1 MTRLLGEIC
10 PGSAG
15 CALSCALSGA
25 FLPAPFFAVV
35 GSMFREKCSGQLT
48 IARRAGAL
56 PSALYCCGY
65 RFVCRRGAKN
75 EWFQLT
81 AAQERDVLTAGP
93 SHIGGVMDSMAVV
106 MIVLALAA
114 GGAIGIF
121 FQQRATTRRIG
132 DAEDLAR
139 RIVEEARKE
148 AQAQK
153 KEILLQG
160 QDDLYNQKREL
171 ENEFKEREREAKL
184 RERKLEEMGTR
195 LEEKLEKATAREH
208 ELLASEKDLA
218 RKERQLAEN
227 EEYLQTRIEEQ
238 ENRLAE
244 IAGLTAEEARERL
257 LAEVEARTRHE
268 SARMIRQIETE
279 ARETADRKAKEI
291 LCNVIQR
298 YAGDYVNEQTVTA
311 VSLPSEDMKGRII
324 GREGRNIRALEAAT
338 GVDLIIDDTPET
350 VILSAYSPLRRQ
362 VAKMAL
368 ERLIQDGR
376 IHPARIEDVVQKCE
390 QELDAQVREVGEQ
403 ATFDAGV
410 HGIHPEIVRL
420 LGQLRY
426 RTSFTQNVLQH
437 SLEVSALCGMMA
449 AELGMDVKK
458 AKRAGLLHDIGKAVD
473 HEVEG
478 PHAIIGADIAKKYNE
493 SKEIVHAIA
502 AHHEDQ
508 RPSTALAVLVQ
519 AADSISGARPGARK
533 ELLENYVKRLEDL
546 ENIANSFEGVSKAY
560 AIQAGREIRVMVN
573 PESVDDDATYLLCK
587 DIADKIEKNLTYPGQ
602 IRVTVIRERRASGF
616 AK

>member
-1 MTRLLGEIC
+1 MDPLFIAALVAAVLLGVAL
-10 PGSAG
+10 GVFAHKRSA
-15 CALSCALSGA
+15 
-25 FLPAPFFAVV
+25 
-35 GSMFREKCSGQLT
+35 
-48 IARRAGAL
+48 
-56 PSALYCCGY
+56 
-65 RFVCRRGAKN
+65 AK
-75 EWFQLT
+75 
-81 AAQERDVLTAGP
+81 RV
-93 SHIGGVMDSMAVV
+93 
-106 MIVLALAA
+106 
-114 GGAIGIF
+114 
-121 FQQRATTRRIG
+121 G
-132 DAEDLAR
+132 DAEDLAK
-139 RIVEEARKE
+139 RIVAEARKE

-160 QDDLYNQKREL
+160 QDDLFNQKREL
-171 ENEFKEREREAKL
+171 ENEFKEREREVKA
-184 RERKLEEMGTR
+184 RERKLEEMGGR
-195 LEEKLEKATAREH
+195 LEEKLEKATTREH
-208 ELLASEKDLA
+208 ELLTSEKDLA
-218 RKERQLAEN
+218 RKERQLAES
-227 EEYLQTRIEEQ
+227 EMFLQTRIEEQ
-238 ENRLAE
+238 EQRLSE
-244 IAGLTAEEARERL
+244 IAGLTADEAKVRL
-257 LAEVEARTRHE
+257 FGEIEAKTRHE
-268 SARMIRQIETE
+268 SARMIRQIEME

-311 VSLPSEDMKGRII
+311 VTLPSEDMKGRII

-376 IHPARIEDVVQKCE
+376 IHPARIEDIVQKCE
-390 QELDAQVREVGEQ
+390 QELDTQVREVGEQ

-478 PHAIIGADIAKKYNE
+478 PHALIGADLAKKYNE
-493 SKEIVHAIA
+493 SQEIIHAIA

-546 ENIANSFEGVSKAY
+546 EGIATSFDGVSKAY

-573 PESVDDDATYLLCK
+573 SDMVDDDTTYILCK
-587 DIADKIEKNLTYPGQ
+587 DIAEKIEKNLTYPGQ
-602 IRVTVIRERRASGF
+602 IRVTVIRERRAVGL

>member
-1 MTRLLGEIC
+1 MDI
-10 PGSAG
+10 
-15 CALSCALSGA
+15 
-25 FLPAPFFAVV
+25 
-35 GSMFREKCSGQLT
+35 LT
-48 IARRAGAL
+48 IVSAALALLAGAVI
-56 PSALYCCGY
+56 GY
-65 RFVCRRGAKN
+65 
-75 EWFQLT
+75 
-81 AAQERDVLTAGP
+81 VLQ
-93 SHIGGVMDSMAVV
+93 S
-106 MIVLALAA
+106 
-114 GGAIGIF
+114 
-121 FQQRATTRRIG
+121 RATTRRIG
-132 DAEDLAR
+132 DADELAK

-153 KEILLQG
+153 KEILVQG
-160 QDDLYNQKREL
+160 QDDLYNRKREQ
-171 ENEFKEREREAKL
+171 ENELKEREREVKI
-184 RERKLEEMGTR
+184 RERKLEEMGDR
-195 LEEKLEKATAREH
+195 LEERLGKATEKEH
-208 ELLASEKDLA
+208 ELLATEKELA
-218 RKERQLAEN
+218 RKERRLAEN
-227 EEYLQTRIEEQ
+227 EEYLQGRIEEQ
-238 ENRLAE
+238 EQRLSE
-244 IAGLTAEEARERL
+244 IAGLTADEARERL
-257 LAEVEARTRHE
+257 LAEIEARTRHE

-291 LCNVIQR
+291 LCSVIQR

-376 IHPARIEDVVQKCE
+376 IHPARIEDIVQKCE
-390 QELDAQVREVGEQ
+390 QELDTQVREVGEQ

-410 HGIHPEIVRL
+410 HGIHPEIIRL

-478 PHAIIGADIAKKYNE
+478 PHALIGADIAKKYNE
-493 SKEIVHAIA
+493 AKDIVHAIA

-533 ELLENYVKRLEDL
+533 ELLENYVKRLEEL
-546 ENIANSFEGVSKAY
+546 ENIATSFEGVSKAY

-573 PESVDDDATYLLCK
+573 PESVDDDTTYLLCK
-587 DIADKIEKNLTYPGQ
+587 DIAEKIEKNLTYPGQ

>member
-1 MTRLLGEIC
+1 MDPLFIAALVAAALLGV
-10 PGSAG
+10 
-15 CALSCALSGA
+15 ALG
-25 FLPAPFFAVV
+25 
-35 GSMFREKCSGQLT
+35 
-48 IARRAGAL
+48 
-56 PSALYCCGY
+56 
-65 RFVCRRGAKN
+65 
-75 EWFQLT
+75 
-81 AAQERDVLTAGP
+81 
-93 SHIGGVMDSMAVV
+93 
-106 MIVLALAA
+106 VLAHKRSAA
-114 GGAIGIF
+114 K
-121 FQQRATTRRIG
+121 RVG
-132 DAEDLAR
+132 DAEDLAK
-139 RIVEEARKE
+139 RIVAEARKE

-153 KEILLQG
+153 KELLLQG
-160 QDDLYNQKREL
+160 QDDLFNQKREL
-171 ENEFKEREREAKL
+171 ENEFKEREREAKA
-184 RERKLEEMGTR
+184 RERKLEEMGGR
-195 LEEKLEKATAREH
+195 LEEKLEKATTREH
-208 ELLASEKDLA
+208 ELLTSEKELA
-218 RKERQLAEN
+218 RKERQLSES
-227 EEYLQTRIEEQ
+227 EIFLQTRIEEQ
-238 ENRLAE
+238 EQRLSE
-244 IAGLTAEEARERL
+244 IAGLTSDEAKARL
-257 LAEVEARTRHE
+257 FSEIEAKTRHE
-268 SARMIRQIETE
+268 SARMIRQIEME

-311 VSLPSEDMKGRII
+311 VTLPSEDMKGRII

-376 IHPARIEDVVQKCE
+376 IHPARIEDIVQKCE

-478 PHAIIGADIAKKYNE
+478 PHALIGADLAKKYNE
-493 SKEIVHAIA
+493 SQEIIHAIA

-546 ENIANSFEGVSKAY
+546 EGIATSFDGVSKAY

-573 PESVDDDATYLLCK
+573 SDMVDDDTTYILCK
-587 DIADKIEKNLTYPGQ
+587 DIAEKIEKNLTYPGQ
-602 IRVTVIRERRASGF
+602 IRVTVIRERRAVGL

>member
-1 MTRLLGEIC
+1 MDI
-10 PGSAG
+10 
-15 CALSCALSGA
+15 
-25 FLPAPFFAVV
+25 
-35 GSMFREKCSGQLT
+35 LT
-48 IARRAGAL
+48 IV
-56 PSALYCCGY
+56 SA
-65 RFVCRRGAKN
+65 
-75 EWFQLT
+75 
-81 AAQERDVLTAGP
+81 
-93 SHIGGVMDSMAVV
+93 
-106 MIVLALAA
+106 VLALLVGAA
-114 GGAIGIF
+114 FGYVL
-121 FQQRATTRRIG
+121 QSRATTKRIG
-132 DAEDLAR
+132 DADELAK

-171 ENEFKEREREAKL
+171 ENEFKEREREVKN
-184 RERKLEEMGTR
+184 RERKLEEMGDR
-195 LEEKLEKATAREH
+195 LEERLGKATEKEH
-208 ELLASEKDLA
+208 ELLATEKELA

-227 EEYLQTRIEEQ
+227 EEYLQGRIEEQ
-238 ENRLAE
+238 EQRLSE
-244 IAGLTAEEARERL
+244 IAGLTADEARERL
-257 LAEVEARTRHE
+257 LADIEARTRHE

-291 LCNVIQR
+291 LCSVIQR

-376 IHPARIEDVVQKCE
+376 IHPARIEDIVQKCE

-478 PHAIIGADIAKKYNE
+478 PHALIGADIAKKYNE
-493 SKEIVHAIA
+493 AKDIVHAIA

-546 ENIANSFEGVSKAY
+546 ENIATSFGGVSKAY

-573 PESVDDDATYLLCK
+573 PESVDDDTTYLLCK
-587 DIADKIEKNLTYPGQ
+587 DIAEKIEKNLTYPGQ

>member
-1 MTRLLGEIC
+1 MDI
-10 PGSAG
+10 
-15 CALSCALSGA
+15 LSFVL
-25 FLPAPFFAVV
+25 FAVAVLV
-35 GSMFREKCSGQLT
+35 G
-48 IARRAGAL
+48 
-56 PSALYCCGY
+56 
-65 RFVCRRGAKN
+65 
-75 EWFQLT
+75 
-81 AAQERDVLTAGP
+81 
-93 SHIGGVMDSMAVV
+93 
-106 MIVLALAA
+106 LAA
-114 GGAIGIF
+114 GAF
-121 FQQRATTRRIG
+121 AHRTVSAKRVG
-132 DAEDLAR
+132 DANDLAR

-153 KEILLQG
+153 KEILVQG
-160 QDDLYNQKREL
+160 QNDLFNQKREL
-171 ENEFKEREREAKL
+171 ENEFKEREREIKV
-184 RERKLEEMGTR
+184 RERKLNEMGDR
-195 LEEKLEKATAREH
+195 LEEKLEKATVKEQ
-208 ELLASEKDLA
+208 ELLGVEKDLA
-218 RKERQLAEN
+218 RKERRLAES
-227 EEYLQTRIEEQ
+227 EEFLQTRIDEQ
-238 ENRLAE
+238 EQRLSQV
-244 IAGLTAEEARERL
+244 AGMTTEEARAQL
-257 LAEVEARTRHE
+257 FAEVEARTRHE
-268 SARMIRQIETE
+268 AARMIRQIETE
-279 ARETADRKAKEI
+279 ARETADRKAKDI

-338 GVDLIIDDTPET
+338 
-350 VILSAYSPLRRQ
+350 
-362 VAKMAL
+362 
-368 ERLIQDGR
+368 
-376 IHPARIEDVVQKCE
+376 
-390 QELDAQVREVGEQ
+390 
-403 ATFDAGV
+403 
-410 HGIHPEIVRL
+410 GIHPEIVRL

-478 PHAIIGADIAKKYNE
+478 PHALIGADIAKKYNE
-493 SKEIVHAIA
+493 NQDIIHAIA

-546 ENIANSFEGVSKAY
+546 EGIATSFDGVSKAY

-573 PESVDDDATYLLCK
+573 SDSVDDDTTYILCK
-587 DIADKIEKNLTYPGQ
+587 DIAEKIEKNMTYPGQ
-602 IRVTVIRERRASGF
+602 IRVTVIRERRAVGF

>member
-1 MTRLLGEIC
+1 MDPLFIAALVAAALLGV
-10 PGSAG
+10 
-15 CALSCALSGA
+15 ALG
-25 FLPAPFFAVV
+25 
-35 GSMFREKCSGQLT
+35 
-48 IARRAGAL
+48 
-56 PSALYCCGY
+56 
-65 RFVCRRGAKN
+65 
-75 EWFQLT
+75 
-81 AAQERDVLTAGP
+81 
-93 SHIGGVMDSMAVV
+93 
-106 MIVLALAA
+106 VLAHKRSAA
-114 GGAIGIF
+114 K
-121 FQQRATTRRIG
+121 RVG
-132 DAEDLAR
+132 DAEDLAK
-139 RIVEEARKE
+139 RIVAEARKE

-153 KEILLQG
+153 KELLLQG
-160 QDDLYNQKREL
+160 QDDLFNQKREL
-171 ENEFKEREREAKL
+171 ENEFKEREREVKA
-184 RERKLEEMGTR
+184 RERKLEEMGGR
-195 LEEKLEKATAREH
+195 LEEKLEKATTREH
-208 ELLASEKDLA
+208 ELLTSEKELA
-218 RKERQLAEN
+218 RKERQLSES
-227 EEYLQTRIEEQ
+227 EIFLQTRIEEQ
-238 ENRLAE
+238 EQRLSE
-244 IAGLTAEEARERL
+244 IAGLTADEAKARL
-257 LAEVEARTRHE
+257 FSEIEAKTRHE
-268 SARMIRQIETE
+268 SARMIRQIEME

-311 VSLPSEDMKGRII
+311 VTLPSEDMKGRII

-376 IHPARIEDVVQKCE
+376 IHPARIEDIVQKCE

-478 PHAIIGADIAKKYNE
+478 PHALIGADLAKKYNE
-493 SKEIVHAIA
+493 SQEIIHAIA

-546 ENIANSFEGVSKAY
+546 EGIATSFDGVSKAY
-560 AIQAGREIRVMVN
+560 AIQAGREIRVRVN
-573 PESVDDDATYLLCK
+573 SDMVDDDTTYILCK
-587 DIADKIEKNLTYPGQ
+587 DIAEKIEKNLTYPVQ
-602 IRVTVIRERRASGF
+602 IRVTVIRERRAVGL

>member
-1 MTRLLGEIC
+1 MDPLFIAALVAAALLGV
-10 PGSAG
+10 
-15 CALSCALSGA
+15 ALG
-25 FLPAPFFAVV
+25 
-35 GSMFREKCSGQLT
+35 
-48 IARRAGAL
+48 
-56 PSALYCCGY
+56 
-65 RFVCRRGAKN
+65 
-75 EWFQLT
+75 
-81 AAQERDVLTAGP
+81 
-93 SHIGGVMDSMAVV
+93 
-106 MIVLALAA
+106 VLAHKRSAA
-114 GGAIGIF
+114 K
-121 FQQRATTRRIG
+121 RVG
-132 DAEDLAR
+132 DAEDLAK
-139 RIVEEARKE
+139 RIVAEARKE

-153 KEILLQG
+153 KELLLQG
-160 QDDLYNQKREL
+160 QDDLFNQKREL
-171 ENEFKEREREAKL
+171 ENEFKEREREVKA
-184 RERKLEEMGTR
+184 RERKLEEMGGR
-195 LEEKLEKATAREH
+195 LEEKLEKATTREH
-208 ELLASEKDLA
+208 ELLTSEKELA
-218 RKERQLAEN
+218 RKERQLSES
-227 EEYLQTRIEEQ
+227 EIFLQTRIEEQ
-238 ENRLAE
+238 EQRLSE
-244 IAGLTAEEARERL
+244 IAGLTSDEAKARL
-257 LAEVEARTRHE
+257 FSEIEAKTRHE
-268 SARMIRQIETE
+268 SARMIRQIEME

-311 VSLPSEDMKGRII
+311 VTLPSEDMKGRII

-376 IHPARIEDVVQKCE
+376 IHPARIEDIVQKCE

-478 PHAIIGADIAKKYNE
+478 PHALIGADLAKKYNE
-493 SKEIVHAIA
+493 SQEIIHAIA

-546 ENIANSFEGVSKAY
+546 EGIATSFEGVSKAY

-573 PESVDDDATYLLCK
+573 SDMVDDDTTYILCK
-587 DIADKIEKNLTYPGQ
+587 DIAEKIEKNLTYPGQ
-602 IRVTVIRERRASGF
+602 IRVTVIRERRAVGL

>member
-1 MTRLLGEIC
+1 MDPIIIAALCGAVL
-10 PGSAG
+10 AG
-15 CALSCALSGA
+15 CL
-25 FLPAPFFAVV
+25 
-35 GSMFREKCSGQLT
+35 
-48 IARRAGAL
+48 AGML
-56 PSALYCCGY
+56 VQRY
-65 RFVCRRGAKN
+65 
-75 EWFQLT
+75 
-81 AAQERDVLTAGP
+81 
-93 SHIGGVMDSMAVV
+93 
-106 MIVLALAA
+106 LAA
-114 GGAIGIF
+114 K
-121 FQQRATTRRIG
+121 RVG
-132 DAEDLAR
+132 DADELAR

-153 KEILLQG
+153 KELLLQG
-160 QDDLYNQKREL
+160 QDDLFNQKREL
-171 ENEFKEREREAKL
+171 ENEFRERERDVKQ
-184 RERKLEEMGTR
+184 RERKLDEMGGR
-195 LEEKLEKATAREH
+195 LEEKLEKAAARELD
-208 ELLASEKDLA
+208 LLSAEKELA
-218 RKERQLAEN
+218 RKERELSES
-227 EEYLQTRIEEQ
+227 ETFLQERISEQ
-238 ENRLAE
+238 ERRLSE
-244 IAGLTAEEARERL
+244 IAGLTPDEARARL
-257 LAEVEARTRHE
+257 LADIEARTRHE
-268 SARMIRQIETE
+268 SAKMIRQIETQ
-279 ARETADRKAKEI
+279 ARETADRKAKDI

-311 VSLPSEDMKGRII
+311 VTLPSEDMKGRII

-362 VAKMAL
+362 VARMAL

-376 IHPARIEDVVQKCE
+376 IHPARIEDVVQKCQ
-390 QELDAQVREVGEQ
+390 QELDVQVREVGEQ

-437 SLEVSALCGMMA
+437 SLEVSALCGMLA
-449 AELGMDVKK
+449 AELGMDVRK

-478 PHAIIGADIAKKYNE
+478 PHALIGADIAKKYNE
-493 SKEIVHAIA
+493 SPDIVHAIA

-546 ENIANSFEGVSKAY
+546 EGIATSFEGVTKAY
-560 AIQAGREIRVMVN
+560 AIQAGREVRVMVDAD
-573 PESVDDDATYLLCK
+573 SVDDDATYLLCK
-587 DIADKIEKNLTYPGQ
+587 DIAEKIEKNLTYPGQ
-602 IRVTVIRERRASGF
+602 IRVTVIRERRAVGL

>member
-1 MTRLLGEIC
+1 MDPLFIAALVAAALLGVAL
-10 PGSAG
+10 GVFAHKRSA
-15 CALSCALSGA
+15 
-25 FLPAPFFAVV
+25 
-35 GSMFREKCSGQLT
+35 
-48 IARRAGAL
+48 
-56 PSALYCCGY
+56 
-65 RFVCRRGAKN
+65 AK
-75 EWFQLT
+75 
-81 AAQERDVLTAGP
+81 RV
-93 SHIGGVMDSMAVV
+93 
-106 MIVLALAA
+106 
-114 GGAIGIF
+114 
-121 FQQRATTRRIG
+121 G
-132 DAEDLAR
+132 DAEDLAK
-139 RIVEEARKE
+139 RIVAEARKE

-160 QDDLYNQKREL
+160 QDDLFNQKREL
-171 ENEFKEREREAKL
+171 ENEFKEREREVKA
-184 RERKLEEMGTR
+184 RERKLEEMGGR
-195 LEEKLEKATAREH
+195 LEEKLEKATTREH
-208 ELLASEKDLA
+208 ELLTSEKDLA
-218 RKERQLAEN
+218 RKERQLAES
-227 EEYLQTRIEEQ
+227 EMFLQTRIEEQ
-238 ENRLAE
+238 EQRLSE
-244 IAGLTAEEARERL
+244 IAGLTADEAKARL
-257 LAEVEARTRHE
+257 FSEIEAKTRHE
-268 SARMIRQIETE
+268 SARMIRQIEME

-311 VSLPSEDMKGRII
+311 VTLPSEDMKGRII

-376 IHPARIEDVVQKCE
+376 IHPARIEDIVQKCE

-478 PHAIIGADIAKKYNE
+478 PHALIGADIAKKYNE
-493 SKEIVHAIA
+493 SQEIIHAIA

-546 ENIANSFEGVSKAY
+546 EGIATSFDGVSKAY

-573 PESVDDDATYLLCK
+573 SDMVDDDTTYVLCK
-587 DIADKIEKNLTYPGQ
+587 DIAEKIEKNLTYPGQ
-602 IRVTVIRERRASGF
+602 IRVTVIRERRAVGL